1 MQKIIL
7 ENVIVKGFDPE
18 FVQERM
24 SKNGKPYTKSF
35 VSVQTTDAQKDQI
48 FNALEQNA
56 PYYNANG
63 ENVFDKFGK
72 IPAWNELGEKIE
84 QPLNFE
90 FVADV
95 SIMVDFSGGFAKTEC
110 LGNSNQRLRT
120 EKKSI
125 SGKTKPLRKFSHPT
139 RLITHLLQLLHQYNR
154 HNRNCRNYRN
164 RIQLM
169 IYHFNFSYV

>member
-1 MQKIIL
+1 MKKIIL
-7 ENVIVKGFDPE
+7 KDVVVNGFDPE
-18 FVQERM
+18 FVQERI

-48 FNALEQNA
+48 FNALDQNA

-90 FVADV
+90 FIADV
-95 SIMVDFSGGFAKTEC
+95 SIMVDYSGGFAKTEC
-110 LGNSNQRLRT
+110 LGIMF
-120 EKKSI
+120 KSKIEGSKEI
-125 SGKTKPLRKFSHPT
+125 SFRKNETFEEIFTPDT
-139 RLITHLLQLLHQYNR
+139 VDYTIAATPAPVQQTQQTQPELPEQNEVNDLP
-154 HNRNCRNYRN
+154 
-164 RIQLM
+164 
-169 IYHFNFSYV
+169 F

>member
-110 LGNSNQRLRT
+110 LGI
-120 EKKSI
+120 KFKSKVED
-125 SGKTKPLRKFSHPT
+125 GKEINFRKNETFEEIFTPDTVDYTSSATPAPIQPT
-139 RLITHLLQLLHQYNR
+139 QPELPELQEQNPIDDLP
-154 HNRNCRNYRN
+154 
-164 RIQLM
+164 
-169 IYHFNFSYV
+169 F

>member
-35 VSVQTTDAQKDQI
+35 VSVQTTDEQKDLI
-48 FNALEQNA
+48 FNALQQNA

-90 FVADV
+90 FIADV
-95 SIMVDFSGGFAKTEC
+95 SIMVDYSGGFVKTEC
-110 LGNSNQRLRT
+110 LGI
-120 EKKSI
+120 KFKSKVDGGMEI
-125 SGKTKPLRKFSHPT
+125 NLHKNETFEEIFTPDTVDYTVPATPASVQPT
-139 RLITHLLQLLHQYNR
+139 QPELPEQNEVDDLP
-154 HNRNCRNYRN
+154 
-164 RIQLM
+164 
-169 IYHFNFSYV
+169 F

>member
-35 VSVQTTDAQKDQI
+35 VSVQTTDEQKDLI

-72 IPAWNELGEKIE
+72 IPAWKN
-84 QPLNFE
+84 N
-90 FVADV
+90 
-95 SIMVDFSGGFAKTEC
+95 
-110 LGNSNQRLRT
+110 
-120 EKKSI
+120 
-125 SGKTKPLRKFSHPT
+125 H
-139 RLITHLLQLLHQYNR
+139 
-154 HNRNCRNYRN
+154 
-164 RIQLM
+164 
-169 IYHFNFSYV
+169 